1 MVPPETEQPNGIA
14 SLFEGLDK
22 GAIKNLRRK
31 AKRDKR
37 KAKREVEAQK
47 KAETAERMKALK
59 KKNKDKYDPIK
70 GKLIRQEEKR
80 LKALGIVPK
89 WKKAKAE
96 AHKRAMEEKTA
107 KKAEKKAKKQALKEQ
122 KERQRELSKK
132 LQLKRELG
140 IVDGDDDGEENP
152 SKKAKRDPAPLL
164 IKLEGLDAII
174 KEGWPVFSKDNIDQK
189 TGSYMNNK
197 ARRKAVRGYEQTVKK
212 AETLR
217 KRLTKQGVEVP
228 AAPEVPPNP
237 AEQQE
242 MTKKERRK
250 LRREQQEKDGGEGG
264 SEKKEKEK
272 EKKEGDKRE
281 QKPSNSSSP
290 SDSDSDSSDSDSDSD
305 DGSSDG
311 EEEGGKVKTKKEKA
325 DSGRSESESDSD
337 SDDDD
342 TSSSSS
348 SDEDDCSSSDSDSE
362 SADDDDKDASD
373 NDDDSSSSSS
383 DDDSSD
389 DDDNEDNK
397 DAKDS
402 SSSDSSSSDDDDD
415 DDDKG
420 DEPQPKHQKTN
431 KGTKASTPPPNSSSE
446 NATKKPSSSSSAAVA
461 AAVVP
466 PPPAPWAE
474 VGDRTL
480 ATTLPPLTKA
490 LYSPHPDITAMSAS
504 EVEAFQTER
513 CITLHDADIRP
524 ILSFP
529 QSGLSPK
536 ELTATKSFAAP
547 SPIQAQCLPVALSGR
562 DLVGIAATGSGK
574 TLAFGLPAL
583 RHIRAQNEAAVAAG
597 GGNNSNKNTFNNSSR
612 KRGPQVLVLAPTRE
626 LALQIHAVLQEAG
639 RPCGIA
645 SVCIYGGVPKRDQ
658 LMALRNTNPAI
669 AVATPG
675 RLEDLMSD
683 GSCRL
688 DNVSYLVL
696 DEADRML
703 DLGFEPAIRKIAGA
717 TRADRQ
723 TLMFSATWPSAIR
736 KLASEFLSGPARVTI
751 GSEELSAARSVKQ
764 TVEVIEDGARDGKL
778 HELLQKHHVSSSKSK
793 NNSNGGQNNR
803 VIVFVLY
810 KKEAARVE
818 EKLTRKGW
826 KVAAVHGDLSQ
837 AQRTAAVEAFKA
849 GTTPLLVA
857 TDVAARGLDIP
868 DVEVVIN
875 YSFPLTVEDYV
886 HRIGRTGRAG
896 KSGIS
901 HTFFVGA
908 NDKPRAGELI
918 NVLKEAGQAVPE
930 ELYKFGTTVKKK
942 ESKMYGAHF
951 RDVDHTKKATKMKF
965 GSDSE

>member
-1 MVPPETEQPNGIA
+1 MVPPETGQPNGIA

-107 KKAEKKAKKQALKEQ
+107 RKAEKKAKKQALNEQ

-132 LQLKRELG
+132 LQRKRELG
-140 IVDGDDDGEENP
+140 IVDGDDDGEEKP

-164 IKLEGLDAII
+164 MKLEGLDAVI

-197 ARRKAVRGYEQTVKK
+197 ARRKAMRGYEQTVKK

-250 LRREQQEKDGGEGG
+250 LKREQQEKDRGEGG
-264 SEKKEKEK
+264 SEKKEM
-272 EKKEGDKRE
+272 KKGNKKE
-281 QKPSNSSSP
+281 QKPSNSSS
-290 SDSDSDSSDSDSDSD
+290 SSDSDSDSD

-311 EEEGGKVKTKKEKA
+311 EEEGGKVKAKKEKA
-325 DSGRSESESDSD
+325 ESSASESD

-342 TSSSSS
+342 DKSSSSS
-348 SDEDDCSSSDSDSE
+348 SDDDDPSSSDSDSE
-362 SADDDDKDASD
+362 SDDDDDKDAGD
-373 NDDDSSSSSS
+373 NGDDSSSSTS

-402 SSSDSSSSDDDDD
+402 SSSDSSSSDDEG
-415 DDDKG
+415 G

-431 KGTKASTPPPNSSSE
+431 KGTKASTPPPPPSSSE
-446 NATKKPSSSSSAAVA
+446 NATKKPSSASAAV
-461 AAVVP
+461 VVP

-513 CITLHDADIRP
+513 CITLHDSDIRP

-583 RHIRAQNEAAVAAG
+583 RHIRAQNEAAAAG
-597 GGNNSNKNTFNNSSR
+597 GGGNNNNKNTFNNNNSR

-626 LALQIHAVLQEAG
+626 LALQIHTVLQEAG
-639 RPCGIA
+639 GPCGIA

-778 HELLQKHHVSSSKSK
+778 HELLQKHHVSSGKSK

-918 NVLKEAGQAVPE
+918 NVLKEAGQVVPE

>member
-1 MVPPETEQPNGIA
+1 MVPPETGQPNGIA

-107 KKAEKKAKKQALKEQ
+107 RKAEKKAKKQALNEQ

-132 LQLKRELG
+132 LQRKRELG

-164 IKLEGLDAII
+164 MKLEGLDAVI

-197 ARRKAVRGYEQTVKK
+197 ARRKAMRGYEQTVKK

-250 LRREQQEKDGGEGG
+250 LKREQQEKDRGEGG
-264 SEKKEKEK
+264 SEKKEM
-272 EKKEGDKRE
+272 KKGNKKE
-281 QKPSNSSSP
+281 QKPSNSSS
-290 SDSDSDSSDSDSDSD
+290 SSDSDSDSD

-311 EEEGGKVKTKKEKA
+311 EEEGGKVKAKKEKA
-325 DSGRSESESDSD
+325 ESSASESD

-342 TSSSSS
+342 DKSSSSS
-348 SDEDDCSSSDSDSE
+348 SDDDDPSSSDSDSE
-362 SADDDDKDASD
+362 SDDDDDKDAGD
-373 NDDDSSSSSS
+373 NGDDSSSSTS

-402 SSSDSSSSDDDDD
+402 SSSDSSSSDDEG
-415 DDDKG
+415 G

-431 KGTKASTPPPNSSSE
+431 KGTKASTPPPPPSSSE
-446 NATKKPSSSSSAAVA
+446 NATKKPSSASAAV
-461 AAVVP
+461 VVP

-513 CITLHDADIRP
+513 CITLHDSDIRP

-583 RHIRAQNEAAVAAG
+583 RHIRAQNEAAAAG
-597 GGNNSNKNTFNNSSR
+597 GGGNNNNKNTFNNNNSR

-626 LALQIHAVLQEAG
+626 LALQIHTVLQEAG
-639 RPCGIA
+639 GPCGIA

-778 HELLQKHHVSSSKSK
+778 HELLQKHHVSSGKSK

-918 NVLKEAGQAVPE
+918 NVLKEAGQVVPE

>member
-1 MVPPETEQPNGIA
+1 MVPPGTEEPNGIA

-31 AKRDKR
+31 VKRDKR
-37 KAKREVEAQK
+37 KAKREAEAQK
-47 KAETAERMKALK
+47 KAETAERMKALNR
-59 KKNKDKYDPIK
+59 KNKDKYDPIK

-96 AHKRAMEEKTA
+96 AHKRAVEEKTA
-107 KKAEKKAKKQALKEQ
+107 RKVEKKAKKQALNDQ

-132 LQLKRELG
+132 LQRKRELG
-140 IVDGDDDGEENP
+140 IVDDDDENP

-174 KEGWPVFSKDNIDQK
+174 REGWPLFSKDNIDQK
-189 TGSYMNNK
+189 SGSYMNNK

-217 KRLTKQGVEVP
+217 KRLTKQGVEVT

-250 LRREQQEKDGGEGG
+250 LKREQQAKNGGEGG
-264 SEKKEKEK
+264 GEKKESV
-272 EKKEGDKRE
+272 KKE
-281 QKPSNSSSP
+281 QKVSNSSS
-290 SDSDSDSSDSDSDSD
+290 SSDSSDSDSDSD

-311 EEEGGKVKTKKEKA
+311 EEAGGIVKAKKEKA
-325 DSGRSESESDSD
+325 DSSASESESDSD
-337 SDDDD
+337 NDDDD

-348 SDEDDCSSSDSDSE
+348 DDDDDGSDSDSE
-362 SADDDDKDASD
+362 SGDDDDNKEDGGD
-373 NDDDSSSSSS
+373 NDDETSSSS

-389 DDDNEDNK
+389 DDDD
-397 DAKDS
+397 DTKDS
-402 SSSDSSSSDDDDD
+402 SSSEDDNDEEE
-415 DDDKG
+415 

-431 KGTKASTPPPNSSSE
+431 KGAKASTPPPSSGE
-446 NATKKPSSSSSAAVA
+446 KTTKKKTPSSSAAAV
-461 AAVVP
+461 VVP

-490 LYSPHPDITAMSAS
+490 LYSPHSDITAMPAS

-513 CITLHDADIRP
+513 RITLHDSDIRP

-529 QSGLSPK
+529 QSGLSTK
-536 ELTATKSFAAP
+536 ELSATKSFAAP

-583 RHIRAQNEAAVAAG
+583 RHIRAQNEATTAAG
-597 GGNNSNKNTFNNSSR
+597 GGGGGYNNNKNYNNNSR
-612 KRGPQVLVLAPTRE
+612 KKGPQVLILAPTRE
-626 LALQIHAVLQEAG
+626 LALQIHAVLEEAG

-764 TVEVIEDGARDGKL
+764 TVEVIEDGGRDGRL
-778 HELLQKHHVSSSKSK
+778 HELLQKHHVSSGKSK

-837 AQRTAAVEAFKA
+837 AQRSAAVEAFKA